1 MSTPEAAQKPEAQ
14 PFSRPLLL
22 LLVAWLVM
30 LYFRD
35 QQRKSTLPTT
45 PHTSPA
51 TRQRLPVCTS
61 IRVLLYARLTAFS
74 HITRGLSTM
83 C

>member
-35 QQRKSTLPTT
+35 QQRKSTFPQT
-45 PHTSPA
+45 PHTSP
-51 TRQRLPVCTS
+51 TEIQPHPYVHQIVYYS
-61 IRVLLYARLTAFS
+61 ILASWPFQIS
-74 HITRGLSTM
+74 RGV
-83 C
+83 